1 MFNRWIDWYL
11 DRRVQRERSALPRL
25 DWRPLLKRIQNEVD
39 GYAVF
44 VETRDDQFVAVSS
57 SEANGDLDAIG
68 LVAAWVRD
76 DVPPWEMEAPARRL
90 TNQLS
95 ALEGTTVVMLLSRR
109 IEPFAGYYVRLR
121 PEKS

>member
-1 MFNRWIDWYL
+1 MFNGLIDWYL

-25 DWRPLLKRIQNEVD
+25 DWRSLLKRIQNEVD

-44 VETRDDQFVAVSS
+44 VETRDGQFVAVSS
-57 SEANGDLDAIG
+57 SEAKGNLDAIG

-121 PEKS
+121 PKRS